1 MSDQELLKGLRDH
14 DRRLV
19 EVVYSQVRPGII
31 SYVRDNS
38 GTKDEAAD
46 LIQEAMLAAYI
57 KATEPD
63 FELTAALSTYIQSIA
78 RLLWLK
84 HLDRYKKRY
93 KPDNTI

>member
-1 MSDQELLKGLRDH
+1 MTDQDLLQGLREH
-14 DRRLV
+14 NPQAV
-19 EVVYSQVRPGII
+19 EAVYSQVRPGII
-31 SYVRDNS
+31 SYVKENS

-46 LIQEAMLAAYI
+46 LVQEAMVVVYI

-63 FELTAALSTYIQSIA
+63 FELTAALSTFVHSIA
-78 RLLWLK
+78 KNLWLK